1 LSSGNNV
8 IKIKTGHDE
17 TIDSS
22 HMTPTATVV
31 RNLDPLNDNGR
42 QIARYL
48 SIEIAVRVTT
58 DTNTLTVWN
67 KHKNAI

>member
-1 LSSGNNV
+1 M
-8 IKIKTGHDE
+8 KIKTGDDE

-48 SIEIAVRVTT
+48 SMEIAVRVTT
-58 DTNTLTVWN
+58 DTSTLTV
-67 KHKNAI
+67 

>member
-1 LSSGNNV
+1 M
-8 IKIKTGHDE
+8 KIKTGDDD

-48 SIEIAVRVTT
+48 SMEIAVRVTT
-58 DTNTLTVWN
+58 DTSTLTV
-67 KHKNAI
+67 